1 MQRKVDTLFDRH
13 HQQVRW
19 SHSLLR
25 GFMKTIDQ
33 PLIVVCLHYGY
44 GFYIPPLPM
53 HHQKIRWSHPPLW
66 GFIKTIDWSVECHPN
81 CMHVIIQP
89 LIVVCLHYGY
99 GFYISPF
106 FSSWDSTTHTTT
118 ATNKKLA
125 VCQHLPPCL
134 LGLPGS
140 HPLIQSSVQVRQSNQ
155 SN

>member
-89 LIVVCLHYGY
+89 LIVVCLHYRY

-106 FSSWDSTTHTTT
+106 SSWDSTPAYHHIYKQETGSLPTT
-118 ATNKKLA
+118 ATLLSFGSA
-125 VCQHLPPCL
+125 GIPP
-134 LGLPGS
+134 
-140 HPLIQSSVQVRQSNQ
+140 QSLWRRRFEPYQN
-155 SN
+155 